1 MLASAA
7 ATVSSGKYW
16 LTACSAASPTL
27 AAAEE
32 KAFAPAI
39 TNGPMKGSNCGG
51 FARDILKRSAASDEA
66 PNEAAS
72 RAGAACS
79 ATSAAWW
86 TVSKGSAEAS
96 WNAAKQ
102 EPGPV
107 EGGVKNVFIA
117 AQVGLGLLLPHAPP
131 AHCCCCPLD
140 GGAQTTA
147 TLGIS

>member
-7 ATVSSGKYW
+7 ATVSSGKYL

-66 PNEAAS
+66 PNDAAS
-72 RAGAACS
+72 SAGAACS
-79 ATSAAWW
+79 ATSATWR
-86 TVSKGSAEAS
+86 TVRKAY
-96 WNAAKQ
+96 
-102 EPGPV
+102 
-107 EGGVKNVFIA
+107 
-117 AQVGLGLLLPHAPP
+117 
-131 AHCCCCPLD
+131 
-140 GGAQTTA
+140 AQTSWHT
-147 TLGIS
+147 

>member
-7 ATVSSGKYW
+7 ATVSSGKYL

-96 WNAAKQ
+96 WNTAKQ

-107 EGGVKNVFIA
+107 LGSVKKKFDPKVLH
-117 AQVGLGLLLPHAPP
+117 QVQSMIGAEPGPGSPALGKLVRRGAP
-131 AHCCCCPLD
+131 AS
-140 GGAQTTA
+140 Q
-147 TLGIS
+147 